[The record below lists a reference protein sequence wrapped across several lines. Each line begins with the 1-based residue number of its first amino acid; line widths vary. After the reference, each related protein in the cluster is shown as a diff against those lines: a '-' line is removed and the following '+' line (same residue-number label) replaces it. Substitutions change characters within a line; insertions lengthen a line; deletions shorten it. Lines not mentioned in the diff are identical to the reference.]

1 MMTRIA
7 VIGTGNMGGAVALA
21 LEKRNDT
28 EVYVYNRTPEK
39 AKRLA
44 EGTSITVLENFAGAK
59 GMDCVILAVKPQV
72 LPSVY
77 ADAAA
82 LGAGMYISLA
92 AGVTLSSLKE
102 NLRTEKVVRYMPNI
116 AASVGASVTAVTY
129 TQDLPEEMKKEALS
143 IASSFGSAFYLDES
157 LFNAFIGISGSA
169 IAYVFEFM
177 HALALG
183 GVREG
188 LGYTTALNIV
198 TDTLLSA
205 AELQKSGNKSAIEN
219 EIMVCSPKGTT
230 IEGLKKL
237 KEFNFENSV
246 IEAVS
251 AATRKAGGF
260 ERN

>member
-1 MMTRIA
+1 MMTEIA
-7 VIGTGNMGGAVALA
+7 VIGTGNMGSAVAIA
-21 LEKRNDT
+21 LEKRKDT
-28 EVYVYNRTPEK
+28 KVYVYNRTPDK
-39 AKRLA
+39 AKKIA
-44 EGTSITVLENFAGAK
+44 EGTSITVLDTLSRAQD
-59 GMDCVILAVKPQV
+59 MDCVILAVKPHV

-82 LGAGMYISLA
+82 LDAGMYISLA
-92 AGVTLSSLKE
+92 AGVTLSTLKE
-102 NLRTEKVVRYMPNI
+102 NLKSDNVVRFMPNI
-116 AASVGASVTAVTY
+116 AASVGSSVTAVTY
-129 TQDLPEEMKKEALS
+129 TRDLSEKRKEDALS

-188 LGYTTALNIV
+188 LGYNTALDIV
-198 TDTLLSA
+198 ADTLLSA
-205 AELQKSGNKSAIEN
+205 VELQKSGNKSAIEN

-251 AATRKAGGF
+251 AAARKAGGS
-260 ERN
+260 EKN

>member
-1 MMTRIA
+1 MMTEIA
-7 VIGTGNMGGAVALA
+7 VIGTGNMGSAVAIA
-21 LEKRNDT
+21 LEKRKDT
-28 EVYVYNRTPEK
+28 KVYVYNRTQEK
-39 AKRLA
+39 AKKIA
-44 EGTSITVLENFAGAK
+44 EGTSITVLDTLSRAQ
-59 GMDCVILAVKPQV
+59 GMDCVILAVKPHV

-82 LGAGMYISLA
+82 LDAGMYISLA
-92 AGVTLSSLKE
+92 AGVTLSTLKE
-102 NLRTEKVVRYMPNI
+102 NLKSDNVVRFMPNI
-116 AASVGASVTAVTY
+116 AASVGSSVTAVTY
-129 TQDLPEEMKKEALS
+129 TRDLSEKRKEDALS

-188 LGYTTALNIV
+188 LGYNTALDIV
-198 TDTLLSA
+198 ADTLLSA
-205 AELQKSGNKSAIEN
+205 VELQKSGNKSAIEN

-251 AATRKAGGF
+251 AAARKAGGS
-260 ERN
+260 EKN